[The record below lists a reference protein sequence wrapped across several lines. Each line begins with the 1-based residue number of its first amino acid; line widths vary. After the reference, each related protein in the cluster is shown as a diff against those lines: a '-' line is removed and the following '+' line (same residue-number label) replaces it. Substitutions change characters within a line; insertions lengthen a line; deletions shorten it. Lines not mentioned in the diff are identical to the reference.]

1 MCMYSDFT
9 SHHANANP
17 YDGILGIGVFSPL
30 LSYEKAYCI
39 PSLIFH
45 PRSVPRLFSLA
56 KGVSGEAEI
65 RKRHNATFV
74 LPTLGFPQ
82 TGNEVMQACWGRE
95 RRRGAEVLRHDGVVV
110 ILTSLHS
117 VRRVGGEVRCKTCCD
132 DGLGKR

>member
-1 MCMYSDFT
+1 M
-9 SHHANANP
+9 
-17 YDGILGIGVFSPL
+17 SPA
-30 LSYEKAYCI
+30 LSVT
-39 PSLIFH
+39 

-74 LPTLGFPQ
+74 LPALGFPQ

-117 VRRVGGEVRCKTCCD
+117 MRRAGGARGARGVVMTALAGDKDVLILR
-132 DGLGKR
+132 